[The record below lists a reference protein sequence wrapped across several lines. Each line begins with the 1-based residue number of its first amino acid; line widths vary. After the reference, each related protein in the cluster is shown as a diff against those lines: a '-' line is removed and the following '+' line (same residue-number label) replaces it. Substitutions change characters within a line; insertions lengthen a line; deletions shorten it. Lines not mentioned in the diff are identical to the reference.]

1 MKTHPE
7 LEAERRAIEAEI
19 AEMLATVPIS
29 GGRVARAEALGTLYT
44 ALDVNLLAD
53 AKLWGKNPGGA
64 GVLDIIA
71 TARRYARSQAEQWR
85 IAAGVWRDIE
95 EAHPGVSAG

>member
-29 GGRVARAEALGTLYT
+29 GGRVTRAEALKRLYEK
-44 ALDVNLLAD
+44 LDKNLRDD
-53 AKLWGKNPGGA
+53 AELWGKAPHGA

>member
-1 MKTHPE
+1 METHPK

-19 AEMLATVPIS
+19 AEMLATVPIA

-44 ALDVNLLAD
+44 ALDANLLAD

-95 EAHPGVSAG
+95 ETHPGVSAG